1 MSKNKLLIAIAAGVF
16 SATAAT
22 GAFAQTSSGNSS
34 AAMGGNSGTAAQGD
48 ASTGAGGG
56 SDMGTTTTK
65 KHKSHRHTGH
75 ASGGTKKTPAVE
87 TGNNAATES
96 GQSK

>member
-1 MSKNKLLIAIAAGVF
+1 MSKNKLLIAIAAGLF

-34 AAMGGNSGTAAQGD
+34 AAMGGNSGAAAQGD
-48 ASTGAGGG
+48 ASTGAG

-65 KHKSHRHTGH
+65 KHKSHRHSGH
-75 ASGGTKKTPAVE
+75 ASAGTKKTPAVE
-87 TGNNAATES
+87 TGNNAAAES